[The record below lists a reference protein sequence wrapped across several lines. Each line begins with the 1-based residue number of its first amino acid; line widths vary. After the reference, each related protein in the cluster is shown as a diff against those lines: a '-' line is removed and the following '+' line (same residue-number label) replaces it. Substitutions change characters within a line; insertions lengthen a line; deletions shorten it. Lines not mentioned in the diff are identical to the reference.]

1 MRYTH
6 IVLFLLLLTAPAV
19 SFAAEPKGAPVATNI
34 QADRMQYDAA
44 SQRVIFEGNVHV
56 KRPDFDLWSAK
67 LTVFLDKSN
76 KPAKAAEEPDANGTK
91 PAMGSM
97 GMDAG
102 DIDRIV
108 AEKNVRMQ
116 QGTKVGTSGKATYTA
131 SDGKLVMED
140 SPLIV
145 DGSNRIEGR
154 IINFYTRENR
164 SDVVDG
170 VKATFV
176 TTDKKEGTSSLLGRK
191 TEDTEKK
198 TDTDKAGKRSRR

>member
-1 MRYTH
+1 MRYIH
-6 IVLFLLLLTAPAV
+6 IVLFLLLLAVPAV
-19 SFAAEPKGAPVATNI
+19 SSAADPKGAPVATNI

-44 SQRVIFEGNVHV
+44 SQRVIFDGNVHV

-76 KPAKAAEEPDANGTK
+76 KPAKAADADANGTK
-91 PAMGSM
+91 PAMGTM

-176 TTDKKEGTSSLLGRK
+176 TTDKKEGTNSLLTGRK
-191 TEDTEKK
+191 SEETEKQP
-198 TDTDKAGKRSRR
+198 DTKPRKRSKR

>member
-1 MRYTH
+1 MRYIH
-6 IVLFLLLLTAPAV
+6 ILLFLFLLTVPAA

-56 KRPDFDLWSAK
+56 KRPDFELWSAK

-76 KPAKAAEEPDANGTK
+76 KPAKAADTDANGTK
-91 PAMGSM
+91 PAMGTM

-116 QGTKVGTSGKATYTA
+116 QDTKVGTSGKATYTA

-176 TTDKKEGTSSLLGRK
+176 TTDKKEGTNSLLGQK
-191 TEDTEKK
+191 AEDTEKK
-198 TDTDKAGKRSRR
+198 TDSTNPGKRSRR